1 MNPLSERIV
10 SFWLRPLERT
20 DDAILTRRSGTVKA
34 CQAELRYTRNL
45 MSRRVA
51 ALVVAL
57 AIVGA
62 PVGAIVCQLNCASP
76 DTTAAEGHAHQHSCP
91 MPSPDSAAGL
101 KAVPHACGHQ
111 PGEALDQALQ
121 LLTIPVLVEP
131 QGALLPR
138 VDDRDVTPGVA
149 DIQYSPPR
157 PLALTSPLRV

>member
-1 MNPLSERIV
+1 V
-10 SFWLRPLERT
+10 RT

-34 CQAELRYTRNL
+34 CQAELRYTRDL

-51 ALVVAL
+51 ALVLAL

-76 DTTAAEGHAHQHSCP
+76 DSTAAEGHAHQHSCP

-101 KAVPHACGHQ
+101 KPVPHACGHQ
-111 PGEALDQALQ
+111 PGEALDQVLQ

-131 QGALLPR
+131 QGGLLPR
-138 VDDRDVTPGVA
+138 VNDRGVTRRAA
-149 DIQYSPPR
+149 DLEHSPPR
-157 PLALTSPLRV
+157 PLAPTSQLRV